1 MKKKPKDDKVKPNK
15 KLKLDISA
23 MTARNEEMLEAMI
36 ASNDAQL
43 KLWETK
49 TPGAGALQPTLG
61 SPMEE
66 QIRANERARLAVV
79 RLQAIQKGA
88 VKPAGKPPV
97 FPAP

>member
-1 MKKKPKDDKVKPNK
+1 
-15 KLKLDISA
+15 

-49 TPGAGALQPTLG
+49 ETPGAGALQPALG

-66 QIRANERARLAVV
+66 QIRANERARVQRNQPVNHRCFL
-79 RLQAIQKGA
+79 
-88 VKPAGKPPV
+88 PPEG
-97 FPAP
+97 

>member
-1 MKKKPKDDKVKPNK
+1 
-15 KLKLDISA
+15 

-43 KLWETK
+43 KMWETK
-49 TPGAGALQPTLG
+49 ETPGAGALQPVLG
-61 SPMEE
+61 SSMEE

-88 VKPAGKPPV
+88 AKPAGKAPV